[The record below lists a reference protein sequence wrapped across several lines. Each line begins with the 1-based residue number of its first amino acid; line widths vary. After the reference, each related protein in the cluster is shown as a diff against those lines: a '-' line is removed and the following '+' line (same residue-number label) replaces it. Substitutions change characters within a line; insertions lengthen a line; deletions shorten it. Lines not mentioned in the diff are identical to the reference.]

1 MLINSCEKS
10 TGKFLFVHILQL
22 RRLTNTLVAFM
33 KYSRLHSGGGT
44 AGNVAE
50 FPSAAAVHVVVESPI
65 NSKPELQ
72 V

>member
-1 MLINSCEKS
+1 MYSAQQNTHAHVKLMITFTRVK
-10 TGKFLFVHILQL
+10 KF
-22 RRLTNTLVAFM
+22 
-33 KYSRLHSGGGT
+33 SPLHSGGGT